1 VSSTSAPKE
10 LKTVGTTLAFTM
22 HIGLIRQFSL
32 VNVTAIVVEIY
43 VSN

>member
-1 VSSTSAPKE
+1 MIGEVNGVIT
-10 LKTVGTTLAFTM
+10 

-32 VNVTAIVVEIY
+32 VYVTAIVVEIY